1 MRLLDSP
8 PSISFSADWPI
19 RTKEDEPR
27 PPAVVSR
34 RGDVVNSMI
43 SNGCIIEGR
52 VENSI
57 LSPGVRVAA
66 NAVVKHSVIMNDTV
80 IGRESVVDYSILDKG
95 VVVEVGSCVGTG
107 NDFQVNREEPVI
119 LNTGISVV
127 GKGAKIPEG
136 VKIGRN
142 CSIACNVT
150 EKDFRSSIV
159 QSGETIRPKP
169 RRSSRKE

>member
-1 MRLLDSP
+1 MNTEEHLL
-8 PSISFSADWPI
+8 
-19 RTKEDEPR
+19 T
-27 PPAVVSR
+27 
-34 RGDVVNSMI
+34 
-43 SNGCIIEGR
+43 
-52 VENSI
+52 I
-57 LSPGVRVAA
+57 LSEECVEIAKETAKALRFGLDDKYSKDPKGRTNRERIVDELNDLAGVVRMM
-66 NAVVKHSVIMNDTV
+66 S
-80 IGRESVVDYSILDKG
+80 DYSILDK
-95 VVVEVGSCVGTG
+95 EVIIEAGSCVGTG
-107 NDFQVNREEPVI
+107 NDFQVNREEPGI

-136 VKIGRN
+136 VKICRN